1 MLRKYLSMLKK
12 GFSDDASY
20 MDTTSVDLV
29 AVYSQIV
36 QFVHLGPDSIS
47 LLRQTRPFYLFLL
60 FLIISS
66 KLFLLKASTS
76 HF

>member
-20 MDTTSVDLV
+20 MGTTSVDLV

-36 QFVHLGPDSIS
+36 QFVHLGHEVS
-47 LLRQTRPFYLFLL
+47 RYFYKHILFFLFLL
-60 FLIISS
+60 FLIISFT
-66 KLFLLKASTS
+66 LFVLKASTAR
-76 HF
+76 F

>member
-1 MLRKYLSMLKK
+1 MLKK

-36 QFVHLGPDSIS
+36 QFVHLGPDSTS
-47 LLRQTRPFYLFLL
+47 LLRQTVLFFFL
-60 FLIISS
+60 FLIISF